1 MIYFLITIILD
12 FVFSLFISSTY
23 QDISIFFPVLFIASV
38 PVLYHLLN
46 NKKLFLFLLVIIGI
60 IYDFLFSDIF
70 LVNSY
75 YFILYGLFVYS
86 YYQNHYLGIINIILI
101 SILGVVCYDVFV
113 FFILVLTKYSVFD
126 INELYYKVS
135 RSLFISFVYVVLSI
149 IALKSRIFGHRK
161 RRKRVKNNIFIH
173 NMF

>member
-1 MIYFLITIILD
+1 MMY
-12 FVFSLFISSTY
+12 LF
-23 QDISIFFPVLFIASV
+23 
-38 PVLYHLLN
+38 
-46 NKKLFLFLLVIIGI
+46 
-60 IYDFLFSDIF
+60 
-70 LVNSY
+70 
-75 YFILYGLFVYS
+75 
-86 YYQNHYLGIINIILI
+86 
-101 SILGVVCYDVFV
+101 